1 MRDPRKEIVEAGYDV
16 LADGFLA
23 WSASIED
30 DPRERFLGSFA
41 ERLPNG
47 ARVLDLGCGA
57 GVPSTQRLAERFAVV
72 GVDIS
77 ASQIALARRH
87 VPDAT
92 FLHADLT
99 EVDFAEQSFAGI
111 TAFYAMSHV
120 PRAEH
125 AALFRRC
132 CDWLEPGGL
141 FLATLGAGE
150 LPDWTGD
157 WLGVPMFFSSYDADT
172 NRDLVRDAGFELLL
186 DEVVEIREP
195 EQRVRFLW
203 VLAQRPAWQPR
214 GS

>member
-1 MRDPRKEIVEAGYDV
+1 
-16 LADGFLA
+16 
-23 WSASIED
+23 
-30 DPRERFLGSFA
+30 
-41 ERLPNG
+41 
-47 ARVLDLGCGA
+47 
-57 GVPSTQRLAERFAVV
+57 
-72 GVDIS
+72 
-77 ASQIALARRH
+77 
-87 VPDAT
+87 
-92 FLHADLT
+92 
-99 EVDFAEQSFAGI
+99 
-111 TAFYAMSHV
+111 MSHV
-120 PRAEH
+120 PRTEH

>member
-1 MRDPRKEIVEAGYDV
+1 VRDPRKEIVEAGYDV

-120 PRAEH
+120 PRTEH